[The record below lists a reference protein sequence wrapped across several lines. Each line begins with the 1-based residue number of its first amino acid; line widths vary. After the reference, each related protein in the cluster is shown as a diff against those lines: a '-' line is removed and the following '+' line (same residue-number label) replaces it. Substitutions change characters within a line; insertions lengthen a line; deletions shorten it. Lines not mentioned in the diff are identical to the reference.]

1 MTCAVIIPARFDS
14 TRFPGKVLMRGPSG
28 KPLIQYTWEAATRAE
43 GVDETL
49 VATDDERI
57 AEAVRA
63 FGGEVRMTRS
73 AHRTGS
79 DRCAEVAGK
88 LRHDL
93 VVNLQ
98 ADEAGIRPEMIW
110 QTVRL
115 LREDP
120 ECEMSTLACP
130 IRDESELSDPDV
142 VKVVLD
148 CRSRALY
155 FSRAVIPHVRGS
167 GSPLRESPAPHLR
180 HHGIYG
186 YRREALLAFAALPPH
201 PLEQAE
207 KLEQLRA
214 LANGYKIIVG
224 VTPYRTLKV
233 DTREDFEAFC
243 AAEAGNASPPRHDEH
258 DERS

>member
-1 MTCAVIIPARFDS
+1 MTCAVIIPARFGS
-14 TRFPGKVLMRGPSG
+14 TRFPGKVLMRAPSG
-28 KPLIQYTWEAATRAE
+28 KTLIQYTWEAAARAE

-49 VATDDERI
+49 VATDDARI

-63 FGGEVRMTRS
+63 FGGEARMTQS
-73 AHRTGS
+73 AHPSGS
-79 DRCAEVAGK
+79 DRCAEVARG

-98 ADEAGIRPEMIW
+98 ADEAGILPEMIS

-115 LREDP
+115 LREDT
-120 ECEMSTLACP
+120 ECEMSTLACR
-130 IRDESELSDPDV
+130 IRDESELSDPGV

-148 CRSRALY
+148 RRSRALY
-155 FSRAVIPHVRGS
+155 FSRSVIPHVRGS
-167 GSPLRESPAPHLR
+167 SSPLRESPVPHLR

-186 YRREALLAFAALPPH
+186 FRREALLAFAALPPH
-201 PLEQAE
+201 PLEVAE

-224 VTPYRTLKV
+224 VTPHRTLKV

-243 AAEAGNASPPRHDEH
+243 ASETGKRNGS
-258 DERS
+258 

>member
-1 MTCAVIIPARFDS
+1 MTCAVIIPARFGS

-28 KPLIQYTWEAATRAE
+28 KPLIQYAWEAATRAE

-63 FGGEVRMTRS
+63 FGGEARMTQS
-73 AHRTGS
+73 AHPSGS
-79 DRCAEVAGK
+79 DRCAEVARG

-98 ADEAGIRPEMIW
+98 ADEAGILPEMIS

-120 ECEMSTLACP
+120 ECEMSTLACR
-130 IRDESELSDPDV
+130 IRDESELTDPGV

-148 CRSRALY
+148 RRSRALY
-155 FSRAVIPHVRGS
+155 FSQGGHPA
-167 GSPLRESPAPHLR
+167 REGIRLAAAREPGPAPAASRHLR
-180 HHGIYG
+180 
-186 YRREALLAFAALPPH
+186 LPPRG
-201 PLEQAE
+201 ASG
-207 KLEQLRA
+207 LR
-214 LANGYKIIVG
+214 
-224 VTPYRTLKV
+224 R
-233 DTREDFEAFC
+233 
-243 AAEAGNASPPRHDEH
+243 AAAAPARGGGEAGTVARAGK
-258 DERS
+258 RI